1 MAVQSYKHQSL
12 LDKGYIRIKLSRSQ
26 HKAIFRVRKIRIWDT
41 YAYYYNG
48 EEVIVEHFLARWFV
62 ALIFVPFLLIG
73 TLSDGFPSTWQELK
87 KCLFP
92 HRYGS
97 LSADSWR
104 VIPGKHSVDEQPIVD
119 YWLKRMAD
127 AKKVD

>member
-1 MAVQSYKHQSL
+1 MMSLWDALRMNMMISYQEL
-12 LDKGYIRIKLSRSQ
+12 
-26 HKAIFRVRKIRIWDT
+26 VRT
-41 YAYYYNG
+41 
-48 EEVIVEHFLARWFV
+48 
-62 ALIFVPFLLIG
+62 
-73 TLSDGFPSTWQELK
+73 FPSTWQELK

-127 AKKVD
+127 AKKLIEL

>member
-1 MAVQSYKHQSL
+1 MGSCAAPSAKGD
-12 LDKGYIRIKLSRSQ
+12 DKFITTDYLQ
-26 HKAIFRVRKIRIWDT
+26 QCP
-41 YAYYYNG
+41 YYYNG

-73 TLSDGFPSTWQELK
+73 TLADGFPSTWQELK

>member
-62 ALIFVPFLLIG
+62 AL
-73 TLSDGFPSTWQELK
+73 
-87 KCLFP
+87 
-92 HRYGS
+92 
-97 LSADSWR
+97 
-104 VIPGKHSVDEQPIVD
+104 
-119 YWLKRMAD
+119 
-127 AKKVD
+127 

>member
-12 LDKGYIRIKLSRSQ
+12 LDKGYICIKLSRSQ

-73 TLSDGFPSTWQELK
+73 TLADGFPREGANKFL
-87 KCLFP
+87 
-92 HRYGS
+92 
-97 LSADSWR
+97 
-104 VIPGKHSVDEQPIVD
+104 I
-119 YWLKRMAD
+119 
-127 AKKVD
+127 